1 MMESLLA
8 SKPDLTTEEDVR
20 QFLQDIR
27 SVPLLTAEE
36 ERALAIR
43 CAQGD
48 EEAIGQMVSAN
59 MRLVVAIARHYEH
72 GDVPLADLI
81 QEGAIGLIS
90 AAKKFDYTRNCRFS
104 TYASKWIR
112 QGVMHCMVTGSNH
125 VRVPVHTA
133 TWIRKVIKAQYEL
146 RLSLE
151 REPELAEIA
160 AHCGLTE
167 EKTAQL
173 LQLQPQ
179 LVSLDAAAGETDAI
193 GTLVEDV
200 RSPQPQQLV
209 IRREML
215 ELMDELLAQLQERH
229 RRVLRLRYG
238 MEDEVCHSFEE
249 IGAILGVSKERARQI
264 EGQAMRKLKALAREK
279 KLEDFLE

>member
-1 MMESLLA
+1 MDSLLA
-8 SKPDLTTEEDVR
+8 SKPNLNTEEDVR
-20 QFLQDIR
+20 QYLEDIR
-27 SVPLLTAEE
+27 SVPMLTPEE
-36 ERALAIR
+36 ERTLAIR

-48 EEAIGQMVSAN
+48 EEAIDQMVSAN
-59 MRLVVAIARHYEH
+59 MRLVVAIARRYYN
-72 GDVPLADLI
+72 GNVPLSDLI
-81 QEGAIGLIS
+81 QEGAIGLIT
-90 AAKKFDYTRNCRFS
+90 AAKKFDYAREYRFS

-112 QGVMHCMVTGSNH
+112 QGVIRCIANNTNP

-133 TWIRKVIKAQYEL
+133 TWIRKVLKAQNEL

-160 AHCGLTE
+160 KHCDLTE
-167 EKTAQL
+167 ERTAQL

-179 LVSLDAAAGETDAI
+179 LVSLDAPAGETDAI
-193 GTLVEDV
+193 GSLVEDV

-209 IRREML
+209 FQREML
-215 ELMDELLAQLQERH
+215 ELMDSLLAQLPDRH
-229 RRVLRLRYG
+229 RRVLQLRYG
-238 MEDEVCHSFEE
+238 MEDETCHSFEE
-249 IGAILGVSKERARQI
+249 IGTMLGVSKERARQI